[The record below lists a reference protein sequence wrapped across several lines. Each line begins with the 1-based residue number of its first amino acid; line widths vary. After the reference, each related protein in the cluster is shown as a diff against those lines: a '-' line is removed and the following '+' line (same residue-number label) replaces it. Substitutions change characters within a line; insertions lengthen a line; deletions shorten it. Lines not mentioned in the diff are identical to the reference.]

1 MEKLTFTKFE
11 KINVPETTFARV
23 SREQHEQIKELSKKT
38 GLSMFAVMGR
48 LLDFAIKN
56 VEIEEA

>member
-11 KINVPETTFARV
+11 KINESETTFARV
-23 SREQHEQIKELSKKT
+23 SREQNEQIKELSKKT
-38 GLSMFAVMGR
+38 GLSMYAVMGR